1 MSVTILNPVLVQQQ
15 KLGRKNMF
23 ALYGLHQLK
32 DELFMCSKIL
42 LDPDNPKD
50 LEALRHLAG
59 ALENI
64 EFAMQAVWGFEQTN
78 LKHSWWCQLPG
89 CTCIP
94 DYCDEG
100 FPQHTST
107 ECKIHS

>member
-1 MSVTILNPVLVQQQ
+1 MTVILNPVLVERQDLRG
-15 KLGRKNMF
+15 KDILNLG
-23 ALYGLHQLK
+23 YLHNLK
-32 DELFMCSKIL
+32 DELFRNADIL
-42 LDPDNPKD
+42 SPDIPRELVTLK
-50 LEALRHLAG
+50 HLAG

-64 EFAMQAVWGFEQTN
+64 EFALQSAWGFEETN
-78 LKHSWWCQLPG
+78 LKHTWWCQLPG

-100 FPQHTST
+100 FPQRTSK